1 MQHSE
6 HAYAKL
12 LCNGLTILDKLEVIM
27 IDASTNEDN
36 MYIISS
42 GSFPSGMFF
51 ASWAMERQFQGPTKI
66 LCIISPA

>member
-6 HAYAKL
+6 HAYAEL

-27 IDASTNEDN
+27 IYASTNEDDK
-36 MYIISS
+36 YIISS

-51 ASWAMERQFQGPTKI
+51 ASWAMERQFLGPTKI